1 MSTPNR
7 ATTLLEREHVTF
19 ETLQHRESFTS
30 QGVAAA
36 CHVSGWHL
44 AKVLLI
50 HDPQG
55 EPFVVVMPASC
66 RLDMAELRR
75 RTGRPLL
82 TLAREDEMRPL
93 FPDCEPGALP
103 PFGNLYGLPVF
114 VDACFPR
121 GQELVFQAGNH
132 HEAVRIKYED
142 FERLARPILTDVCC
156 CH

>member
-7 ATTLLEREHVTF
+7 ATTLLEKEHVSF
-19 ETLQHRESFTS
+19 ETMHHRESFTS

-66 RLDMAELRR
+66 RLDLAELRR

-82 TLAREDEMRPL
+82 TLAREDGMRPL

-103 PFGNLYGLPVF
+103 PFGNL
-114 VDACFPR
+114 
-121 GQELVFQAGNH
+121 
-132 HEAVRIKYED
+132 
-142 FERLARPILTDVCC
+142 
-156 CH
+156 